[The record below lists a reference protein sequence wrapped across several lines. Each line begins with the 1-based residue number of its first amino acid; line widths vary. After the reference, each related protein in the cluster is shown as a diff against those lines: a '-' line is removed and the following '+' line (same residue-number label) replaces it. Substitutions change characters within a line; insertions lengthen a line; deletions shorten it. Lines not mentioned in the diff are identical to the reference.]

1 MTEDRVNFGHDFVE
15 PDEKTRRVGNVFRT
29 VANRYDIMNDV
40 MSFGLHRIFKR
51 IAIETTSLRPG
62 SKVLDVAGGT
72 GDLCEL
78 LANAVGH
85 EGQVILADINES
97 MTNVGR
103 DKLIDSGYAWI
114 QITVADAEKL
124 PFPDSYFDAITIA
137 FGLRNM
143 TNKDSAL
150 TECHRV
156 LKPGGIL
163 VILEFSKTNYPL
175 LKRAYSF
182 YQQSWPIAGQLI
194 AGDSAPYR
202 YLIESI
208 DVHPNQLE
216 LKCII
221 TDAGF
226 REVRY
231 ENLLGGLVAIHRAEK

>member
-1 MTEDRVNFGHDFVE
+1 MNEDRVNFGYDFVE

-29 VANRYDIMNDV
+29 VADRYDVMNDV

-72 GDLCEL
+72 GDLCGL
-78 LANAVGH
+78 LADVVGH

-114 QITVADAEKL
+114 QMTVADAEKL
-124 PFPDSYFDAITIA
+124 PFPDCYFDAITIA

-143 TNKDSAL
+143 TNKDYAL
-150 TECHRV
+150 TECHRI

-163 VILEFSKTNYPL
+163 VILEFSKTNHPL
-175 LKRAYSF
+175 LKRAYRF

-208 DVHPNQLE
+208 DVHPNQSE
-216 LKCII
+216 LNCII

>member
-1 MTEDRVNFGHDFVE
+1 MNFGYDFVE

-29 VANRYDIMNDV
+29 VADRYDVMNDV

-72 GDLCEL
+72 GDLCGL
-78 LANAVGH
+78 LADVVGH
-85 EGQVILADINES
+85 QGQVILADINES

-114 QITVADAEKL
+114 QTTVADAEKL
-124 PFPDSYFDAITIA
+124 PFPNCYFDAITIA

-143 TNKDSAL
+143 TNKDRAL
-150 TECHRV
+150 TECHRI

-163 VILEFSKTNYPL
+163 VILEFSKTNHPL
-175 LKRAYSF
+175 LKRAYRF

-194 AGDSAPYR
+194 AGDSAPYH

-208 DVHPNQLE
+208 DVHPNQSE
-216 LKCII
+216 LNCII
-221 TDAGF
+221 ADAGF